1 MKKVIV
7 FIMIGVGGLMLVNS
21 FLFAEEIYFVQSVK
35 AKVMS
40 APSFKSTIV
49 AEVGKGQKLAAS
61 GREGSWLKVN
71 YNSKTGYI
79 SSLLVANHAPLE
91 KAGLIKGKEGD
102 IKQGVRRRASTYTS
116 AAAARGLAAD
126 DRRRLSKDEKVNYDA
141 LADLESL
148 AISGEE
154 LSKFI
159 RETR

>member
-1 MKKVIV
+1 MKNILLLCMIV
-7 FIMIGVGGLMLVNS
+7 AGLAFFVTP
-21 FLFAEEIYFVQSVK
+21 LFAEETCYVQSMK

-40 APSFKSTIV
+40 GPTFKSAIV
-49 AEVGKGQKLAAS
+49 AEVGKGQKLISS
-61 GREGSWLKVN
+61 GRVGSWMKVN
-71 YNSKTGYI
+71 YDSKTGYI
-79 SSLLVANHAPLE
+79 SSLLVANHVPLE

-126 DRRRLSKDEKVNYDA
+126 DRRRLSKEEKANYEA

-148 AISGEE
+148 AISDAE

-159 RETR
+159 QETR